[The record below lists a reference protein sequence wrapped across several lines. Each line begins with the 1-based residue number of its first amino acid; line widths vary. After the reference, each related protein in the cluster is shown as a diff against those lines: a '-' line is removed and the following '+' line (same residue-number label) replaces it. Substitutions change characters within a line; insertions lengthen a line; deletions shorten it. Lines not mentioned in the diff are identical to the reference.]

1 MAAKQ
6 VICDTDVIIDYWD
19 RANERHNKTKDT
31 LEEEIGLDN
40 VVISGITKM
49 ELLLGAIN
57 KSDLSKINKSL
68 ARFNVILVSNE
79 INLRAFELIQSFSL
93 SHGLAIPDSLIA
105 ATAIAAD
112 LEIFTYNTKDYKF
125 IDELR
130 LFSVKK

>member
-79 INLRAFELIQSFSL
+79 INLRAFELIQKED
-93 SHGLAIPDSLIA
+93 SH
-105 ATAIAAD
+105 
-112 LEIFTYNTKDYKF
+112 EYK
-125 IDELR
+125 
-130 LFSVKK
+130 